1 MWAAM
6 TRATNAGTP
15 CCGSPTARLI
25 GDLPGS
31 MSLKSSRSRTKGER
45 PTSARTGEGGETR
58 SAAVMNIDKAAPA
71 PAAPGMSYHRCGE
84 VKARLTIG
92 RGVAALQRQKVRG
105 PSLRWDPPTA
115 RAVPGLRPNRIPSVN
130 GLAVQREIET
140 LTLHLIADAQSDE
153 DVDDLEDDQRHDGVV
168 DEDDDDALDLIDHL
182 HGVAFDQARRAAVL
196 LDREH
201 AGEQRTDGAADG
213 VHAEGVERVI
223 VAQHVLQAGAA
234 PVAENAGGDADA
246 ERPQRA
252 DEA

>member
-25 GDLPGS
+25 GGLPGS

-45 PTSARTGEGGETR
+45 PTSARAGEGGGTR

-105 PSLRWDPPTA
+105 PNLRWDPPTA
-115 RAVPGLRPNRIPSVN
+115 RAVPGLRPNRISSVHR
-130 GLAVQREIET
+130 LPVQREIET
-140 LTLHLIADAQSDE
+140 LALHLVAHAQPDD

-168 DEDDDDALDLIDHL
+168 EEDDDDAFDLVDHL

-196 LDREH
+196 LERGSGI
-201 AGEQRTDGAADG
+201 AGRTEISRGNTQARLPRAG
-213 VHAEGVERVI
+213 RA
-223 VAQHVLQAGAA
+223 QAGAEPMRIKRRA
-234 PVAENAGGDADA
+234 SSRR
-246 ERPQRA
+246 RP
-252 DEA
+252 